1 MIGVKLIEA
10 FTGVVE
16 AIVLCMLFES
26 LLKRKENIHKNIY
39 PVVYVALSLAINISF
54 WTFGGNMLN
63 LTCVFLLAFVT
74 SFLYETNLKN
84 RIAVPLIMIV
94 FNMLSEMI
102 VWYLICYLFNVTV
115 TNGTENVELWILG
128 AFSSKILI
136 FMLANII
143 RLKLKNKKLFTNGHY
158 WLLFVVV
165 FVPMILTDHLL
176 FTLTLSM
183 SDKTT
188 KFLAI
193 ASCIGL
199 LVCAFII
206 LYLYE
211 RIAEQAEIKNREEQ
225 YKQQIKSQTKH
236 LDDILVMQ
244 NQIKG
249 FRHDIKNH
257 WVALRGYFQRNDYEG
272 GIQYIDE
279 MSEKLTSGET
289 IDTGNV
295 ALDAIISTKKA
306 LAEEK
311 NIEFESTVQIPE
323 KMPIDATDIC
333 IIFGNTLDNAI
344 EACEK
349 IKDDIKHIKLS
360 VIFEEDAI
368 LCKVSNTISK
378 GIKLSMKTTK
388 TDKENHG
395 FGLENIKH
403 ALSKY
408 NHVMKI
414 DQTDK
419 EFILSFIIFNK

>member
-1 MIGVKLIEA
+1 MVNSLYMYLLMLLFSMLFKAGWKKRLLLSLIGLVLNATAETCALYLMAFLFNTTSYNVINDQTLWTGGAITTIIFALLFANMVRVKYKNQKLFLRTSFWVLLVIVFASSLITNFVIFKLMYVIA
-10 FTGVVE
+10 DPFMRNLALGCCI
-16 AIVLCMLFES
+16 AIVVS
-26 LLKRKENIHKNIY
+26 
-39 PVVYVALSLAINISF
+39 
-54 WTFGGNMLN
+54 
-63 LTCVFLLAFVT
+63 
-74 SFLYETNLKN
+74 
-84 RIAVPLIMIV
+84 
-94 FNMLSEMI
+94 
-102 VWYLICYLFNVTV
+102 
-115 TNGTENVELWILG
+115 
-128 AFSSKILI
+128 
-136 FMLANII
+136 
-143 RLKLKNKKLFTNGHY
+143 
-158 WLLFVVV
+158 
-165 FVPMILTDHLL
+165 
-176 FTLTLSM
+176 
-183 SDKTT
+183 
-188 KFLAI
+188 
-193 ASCIGL
+193 
-199 LVCAFII
+199 AFIS

-211 RIAEQAEIKNREEQ
+211 HISKQSELLNREQQ
-225 YKQQIKSQTKH
+225 YKQQIISQTKH

-295 ALDAIISTKKA
+295 ALDAILSTKKA

-311 NIEFESTVQIPE
+311 NITFISTVQIPE
-323 KMPIDATDIC
+323 KLSVDATDIC
-333 IIFGNTLDNAI
+333 IIFGNSLDNAI

-349 IKDDIKHIKLS
+349 IKNEDKCIKLS
-360 VIFEEDAI
+360 VIFEEDTI

-378 GIKLSMKTTK
+378 GKKLSMKTTK

-395 FGLENIKH
+395 FGLENIKQ

-408 NHVMKI
+408 NHVLKI